1 MEPYKI
7 MEYSKDKEL
16 YLQKRTKQLLQ
27 WDRVI
32 DKLKLRAAKAEDK
45 RKTALDHH
53 IIKIQVKKART
64 EVKLRQLIRASN
76 EMWDEIKNGLE
87 KSWLDL
93 RKAFLKASAKSK

>member
-45 RKTALDHH
+45 RKTDLDHH

>member
-1 MEPYKI
+1 MEPYKN
-7 MEYSKDKEL
+7 MEHSKDKES

-32 DKLKLRAAKAEDK
+32 DKLKFRADKAEDK
-45 RKTALDHH
+45 RKTDLDHH